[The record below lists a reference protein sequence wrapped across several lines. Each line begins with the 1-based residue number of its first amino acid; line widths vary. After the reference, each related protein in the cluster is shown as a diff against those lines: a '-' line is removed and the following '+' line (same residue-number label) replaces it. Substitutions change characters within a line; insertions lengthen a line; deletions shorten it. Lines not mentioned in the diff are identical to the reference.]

1 MNLEVEWV
9 LICCVPCV
17 DGGWMGEAR
26 CHGQIPLDSVLVQKW
41 RLVFDLIFNRPT
53 KGQSMHS
60 SDPIWD
66 GRCHLRLPT
75 GVLLSMHCEL
85 PDISAVVPPIRWTEI
100 LEDVYFSF
108 CG

>member
-1 MNLEVEWV
+1 MRALCRWLVV
-9 LICCVPCV
+9 GG
-17 DGGWMGEAR
+17 DGRGSLPW
-26 CHGQIPLDSVLVQKW
+26 PDSSGFRTDAKW

-53 KGQSMHS
+53 KGQTMYS

-66 GRCHLRLPT
+66 GRCHVRLPT
-75 GVLLSMHCEL
+75 WVLLSMHCEL

-100 LEDVYFSF
+100 FEDVYFSF